1 MDEASE
7 YENRIAELVTSAD
20 PDIRAQGIE
29 LAVSLGSPTVR
40 LHQIAEAARAEWRAA
55 SAREA
60 ALTVKEARKPS
71 TSERLRIRAE
81 EVEAYTRAE
90 AAEEALRSYLREAQE
105 VSHDA

>member
-1 MDEASE
+1 MSPAQQ
-7 YENRIAELVTSAD
+7 RIAELVTSAD
-20 PDIRAQGIE
+20 SDLRAQGIE

-71 TSERLRIRAE
+71 TSERLRVRAE
-81 EVEAYTRAE
+81 EVEAYNRAE
-90 AAEEALRSYLREAQE
+90 AAEQALRSWVQQMQE
-105 VSHDA
+105 E

>member
-1 MDEASE
+1 MDDASE
-7 YENRIAELVTSAD
+7 YENCIAELVTSAD
-20 PDIRAQGIE
+20 PDLRAQGVE

-40 LHQIAEAARAEWRAA
+40 LYQIAEAARAEWRAA

-81 EVEAYTRAE
+81 EIEAYTRAE
-90 AAEEALRSYLREAQE
+90 AADAALRSWLQQAQGG
-105 VSHDA
+105 DQ